1 MEGRLEL
8 AELLGVYIS
17 PWALG
22 DEAPMEIR
30 IPQTVTAKSDAVIGE
45 LIFSDLALV
54 RMAGGASA

>member
-1 MEGRLEL
+1 
-8 AELLGVYIS
+8 
-17 PWALG
+17 
-22 DEAPMEIR
+22 MEIR